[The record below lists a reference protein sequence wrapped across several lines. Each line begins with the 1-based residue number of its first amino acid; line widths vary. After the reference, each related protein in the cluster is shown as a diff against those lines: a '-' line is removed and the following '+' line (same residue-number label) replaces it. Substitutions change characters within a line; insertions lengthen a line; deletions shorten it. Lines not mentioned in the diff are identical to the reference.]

1 LTTSGHLLVCAIA
14 SYTFAGLFDPD
25 KANISRLLRESEM
38 SRSTW
43 NSHGK
48 RAWNIANSII
58 YDAGGDEYPHTIDPI
73 DDDFEKLVGTIAACE
88 LLAIGLIRMH
98 ARDAAI
104 FETDCLDD
112 VWHQA
117 NIIRIHPE

>member
-1 LTTSGHLLVCAIA
+1 
-14 SYTFAGLFDPD
+14 
-25 KANISRLLRESEM
+25 LLRESEM

-48 RAWNIANSII
+48 RAWKLPTALSTMLAATSIRI
-58 YDAGGDEYPHTIDPI
+58 LIDPI
-73 DDDFEKLVGTIAACE
+73 GDDFEKLVGTIVACE